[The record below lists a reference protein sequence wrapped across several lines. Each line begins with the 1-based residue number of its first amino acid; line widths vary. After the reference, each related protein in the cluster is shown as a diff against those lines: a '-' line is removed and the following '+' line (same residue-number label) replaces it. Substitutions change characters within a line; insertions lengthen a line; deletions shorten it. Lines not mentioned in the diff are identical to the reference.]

1 MMKISTKYRSIHGC
15 GLVVASVLVLALGG
29 VFSYD
34 GYAAQVEPSEQSTVT
49 GCTTAEECFVAAAW
63 PKERLGQ
70 ALTKDQVVALKL
82 ERLRKVM
89 EGFPG
94 TQWAKRAGLLSGVIL
109 IDRNPAASL
118 PYLRAAQRD
127 FLVLDDYIRFW
138 IGEALLRLGEAKE
151 AANMFEGVPQAVPDS
166 NLLNQIALRAG
177 EAWYQ
182 ASSCPEAVSWFAKAL
197 NVNDKDPQVAQA
209 WLR

>member
-109 IDRNPAASL
+109 IDRNPAA
-118 PYLRAAQRD
+118 
-127 FLVLDDYIRFW
+127 
-138 IGEALLRLGEAKE
+138 
-151 AANMFEGVPQAVPDS
+151 
-166 NLLNQIALRAG
+166 
-177 EAWYQ
+177 
-182 ASSCPEAVSWFAKAL
+182 
-197 NVNDKDPQVAQA
+197 
-209 WLR
+209 